1 MSPRKSQNTIQ
12 NQSIF
17 VSSHTQ
23 LAASLN
29 IAQKQLPYEVP
40 ATRNP
45 QAVAFPT
52 HFDFERG
59 GLFFEET
66 DNISQLNVYYGDRQ
80 VEK

>member
-1 MSPRKSQNTIQ
+1 MQ

-45 QAVAFPT
+45 QLAQAVAFPT

-66 DNISQLNVYYGDRQ
+66 DNISQLNGDRQ